1 MIGLGL
7 GIQPVLCGCESLTMQ
22 ISRPNNILIELKSEL
37 LVEKTVCLCPCVC
50 VLGTKVESGAF
61 QEENIC
67 KGLEAGEVSGILK
80 SVKK

>member
-7 GIQPVLCGCESLTMQ
+7 GIQPVLCGCESLTVQ
-22 ISRPNNILIELKSEL
+22 ICCPNNVLIELKSESL
-37 LVEKTVCLCPCVC
+37 IEKTVCMCPCVC

-67 KGLEAGEVSGILK
+67 KGLEAGEVSGNSK
-80 SVKK
+80 V